1 MPSCRGRNKGRGMG
15 EVANEVTEQRN
26 LIDINVASAEE
37 LSTLVGVGRS
47 RAEAIV
53 ETRNVS
59 CCIRFHRSAQE
70 HLTKPLSFFLL
81 SCSHWAG
88 LLQLK
93 I

>member
-1 MPSCRGRNKGRGMG
+1 MG
-15 EVANEVTEQRN
+15 ESSNDSQTQRN
-26 LIDINVASAEE
+26 LIDINVASVEE

-59 CCIRFHRSAQE
+59 ILNNSLFLFICLFY
-70 HLTKPLSFFLL
+70 LTEVLFTCSLL
-81 SCSHWAG
+81 VG
-88 LLQLK
+88 LHQLK

>member
-1 MPSCRGRNKGRGMG
+1 MG
-15 EVANEVTEQRN
+15 DAANDSQAQRN
-26 LIDINVASAEE
+26 QVDINVATVEE

-59 CCIRFHRSAQE
+59 LVLLFT
-70 HLTKPLSFFLL
+70 LLL
-81 SCSHWAG
+81 SQVLPQIIAFYCS
-88 LLQLK
+88 LLEDLLPLK

>member
-1 MPSCRGRNKGRGMG
+1 MG
-15 EVANEVTEQRN
+15 EATDEVVEQRN

-59 CCIRFHRSAQE
+59 CLRY
-70 HLTKPLSFFLL
+70 
-81 SCSHWAG
+81 SCSA
-88 LLQLK
+88 
-93 I
+93 